1 MTRYG
6 DVRILDDDV
15 DFWFL
20 KNEVEEFYS
29 YRSFLWM
36 WISPMSFFFFQNLSV
51 ETMGYNVSST
61 SQFLDCLILNTQELS
76 FTQQWYLNSG
86 L

>member
-1 MTRYG
+1 LTRYG

-29 YRSFLWM
+29 YRSF
-36 WISPMSFFFFQNLSV
+36 FVDGDFTHAFFQNLSV
-51 ETMGYNVSST
+51 DTMSYNVSST

-76 FTQQWYLNSG
+76 LTQW
-86 L
+86 